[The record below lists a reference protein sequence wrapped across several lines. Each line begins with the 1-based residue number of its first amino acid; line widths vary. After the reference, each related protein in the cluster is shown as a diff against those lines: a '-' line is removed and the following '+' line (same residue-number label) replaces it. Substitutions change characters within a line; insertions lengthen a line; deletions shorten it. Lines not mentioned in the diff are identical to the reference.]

1 MNVLNY
7 VYALVDVELSLL
19 ISKAKLNLCDNEDD
33 LDDACDAER
42 IAFECGVRFETI
54 LFELYDEYDEI
65 PPSALL
71 NEVITNIKEI
81 CSILP
86 SFLKGGF
93 DCGVG
98 DVKIGRADLG

>member
-1 MNVLNY
+1 MFVIEK
-7 VYALVDVELSLL
+7 VIELVDVEISLL
-19 ISKAKLNLCDNEDD
+19 ISKAKLNLCDSEDD
-33 LDDACDAER
+33 LDDACYAER
-42 IAFECGVRFETI
+42 IAFECGVIFQTI

-86 SFLKGGF
+86 SFLKEGF

-98 DVKIGRADLG
+98 DVKIGRAGLG